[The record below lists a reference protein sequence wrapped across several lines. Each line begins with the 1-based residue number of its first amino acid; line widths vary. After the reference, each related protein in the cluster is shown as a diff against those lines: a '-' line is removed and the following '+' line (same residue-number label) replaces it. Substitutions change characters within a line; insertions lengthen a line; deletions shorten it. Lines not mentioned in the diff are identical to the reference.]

1 MVCLRVQPSRG
12 FSHHSST
19 KGVTTTA
26 PTPSPSHHVLQMV
39 PYFVH
44 SANPDKASVVTPMV
58 ALMVVLTIPAK
69 NANLNTSC
77 ALSKAPR
84 PPAKRLTRYNPA
96 TPSKLFPMAIP
107 THPLSDPP
115 LFQFHS

>member
-58 ALMVVLTIPAK
+58 ALKVVLTIPAK
-69 NANLNTSC
+69 NANLNTSR
-77 ALSKAPR
+77 ALSTPGRASARAQPLRSKNPQNYL
-84 PPAKRLTRYNPA
+84 LTLDFTIISP
-96 TPSKLFPMAIP
+96 
-107 THPLSDPP
+107 
-115 LFQFHS
+115 

>member
-19 KGVTTTA
+19 KGVIATA

-58 ALMVVLTIPAK
+58 ALMVVLTIAAK

-77 ALSKAPR
+77 ALSKARR
-84 PPAKRLTRYNPA
+84 PPAKRLTR
-96 TPSKLFPMAIP
+96 
-107 THPLSDPP
+107 
-115 LFQFHS
+115 